1 MAYFIC
7 TFDDQCIN
15 VNYNLS
21 DILTIFLNDLVE
33 DDSER
38 DLWLKLFQS
47 LTLQALNERFWNL
60 AELKMGLRRRGAMF
74 DLSALSSG
82 YICVSLH
89 NMAGRL
95 FVRVLKK

>member
-47 LTLQALNERFWNL
+47 LTLQALNELFWNI
-60 AELKMGLRRRGAMF
+60 ADLKLGLRRRGAMF
-74 DLSALSSG
+74 DLSALLSG
-82 YICVSLH
+82 YICIRSHKL
-89 NMAGRL
+89 ARKL
-95 FVRVLKK
+95 FVRDL

>member
-1 MAYFIC
+1 MEGS
-7 TFDDQCIN
+7 
-15 VNYNLS
+15 VNYNIS

-33 DDSER
+33 DDCER

-74 DLSALSSG
+74 DLSALLCG
-82 YICVSLH
+82 YICVRSHKL
-89 NMAGRL
+89 ARRL
-95 FVRVLKK
+95 FVRDL